1 MTRPSRYS
9 PWLTLA
15 ALLMCVAPSIATG
28 QGIKRP
34 TFPVRT
40 ARDELREFREL
51 YMEAYNKKDTAS
63 VAAMYTPDA
72 VVIQGDG
79 TVLVGRAAIQK
90 ALAATATTW
99 TQLTI
104 TSDTLRVVG
113 NTAWDVGTTH
123 RQLSEGG
130 EQVAHYLT
138 VLRRGLKYWKLDRLA
153 VVPESHSA
161 SAADST
167 AKK

>member
-1 MTRPSRYS
+1 MTSPSRYS
-9 PWLTLA
+9 SWLQLA
-15 ALLMCVAPSIATG
+15 ALLLCVAPSVATG

-34 TFPVRT
+34 TIPLLT
-40 ARDELREFREL
+40 ARDELREFREA
-51 YMEAYNKKDTAS
+51 YVAAYNKKDTVS

-79 TVLVGRAAIQK
+79 SVLVGKDAIRK
-90 ALAATATTW
+90 AIATAAPTW

-113 NTAWDVGTTH
+113 NSAWDVGTSR

-138 VLRRGLKYWKLDRLA
+138 VLRRGLKYWKVDRLA

-161 SAADST
+161 NAADST
-167 AKK
+167 AKR

>member
-1 MTRPSRYS
+1 
-9 PWLTLA
+9 
-15 ALLMCVAPSIATG
+15 MCVAPSIATG

-34 TFPVRT
+34 TTPVRT

-51 YMEAYNKKDTAS
+51 YMEAYNKKDTVS

-79 TVLVGRAAIQK
+79 TVLVGKAAIQK
-90 ALAATATTW
+90 ALAATAPTW

-113 NTAWDVGTTH
+113 NSAWDVGTTH

-161 SAADST
+161 NAADST
-167 AKK
+167 AKR